1 MASFNGDEM
10 IRVTFLV
17 VAFMAFLAGLSGE
30 QAHAFGGGDSEA
42 KSQATGVGV
51 GVGIAGAA
59 AGAESNAAAVGVN
72 ANKNRNV
79 VRSDVDNTNVNLNGN
94 RNTNRNVA
102 KGGTALSG
110 SVSEGGDATQGQ
122 LQGQGQRQ
130 GQATTV
136 NTGDTT
142 ANGGQAAAGDSAA
155 STSTDVSISTT
166 SVSNVDNDFPVA
178 QAAAVFGTVCNS
190 GGSVQTGKVGISSTS
205 VSTFCRKMTLFS
217 TYWAIGDYE
226 SARTML
232 REARNDT
239 DFNEVF
245 NNLKRFLTLGV
256 L

>member
-1 MASFNGDEM
+1 LRDWVHYLAPFNGDEM

-72 ANKNRNV
+72 ANKNRNS
-79 VRSDVDNTNVNLNGN
+79 VRSNVDNTNVNLNGN

-102 KGGTALSG
+102 KGG
-110 SVSEGGDATQGQ
+110 DATQGQ
-122 LQGQGQRQ
+122 QQGQEQFSSSS
-130 GQATTV
+130 AV
-136 NTGDTT
+136 TG
-142 ANGGQAAAGDSAA
+142 A
-155 STSTDVSISTT
+155 STSSVQGLSSDSSSRTTVVDESETNVT

-178 QAAAVFGTVCNS
+178 TAAAVFGSVCNS
-190 GGSVQTGKVGISSTS
+190 GGSIQTGKVGISSTS
-205 VSTFCRKMTLFS
+205 VSTFCRKLTLFS